1 MSDDK
6 LKEPKEDEDAL
17 AGEDGEEGG
26 EGEEGGKDKK
36 KLILMIAVPIVLLLG
51 GGAAAFFTGALDGLL
66 GRDAAVEEMMDG
78 EHGEAD
84 DAHGAAE
91 DDGHGGKKSKK
102 KKAKDSHGEVDSHG
116 ESTGDSHRE
125 GSVVFLEI
133 PKMIVSLSSDDDQP
147 RYLSLSVQLE
157 LETTDDREAIED
169 VMPRVVDQFQ
179 SFLREL
185 RVQDLRGTKGLYR
198 LKLELLGRV
207 NAAAYPVEVKN
218 ILRQDMIVQ

>member
-66 GRDAAVEEMMDG
+66 GRDAAVEEMVDG
-78 EHGEAD
+78 EHSD
-84 DAHGAAE
+84 DAHGAPA
-91 DDGHGGKKSKK
+91 DDGHGGKKEKK
-102 KKAKDSHGEVDSHG
+102 KKAKDSHGEADSHG
-116 ESTGDSHRE
+116 ESAGGHKE

-218 ILRQDMIVQ
+218 ILLQDMIVQ

>member
-6 LKEPKEDEDAL
+6 LEEPKLDEDAL
-17 AGEDGEEGG
+17 AGE
-26 EGEEGGKDKK
+26 EGEEGSEDSKSKK
-36 KLILMIAVPIVLLLG
+36 KLILIIAVPIVLLLG

-66 GRDAAVEEMMDG
+66 GRDAAVEGAMEGDHSSGNDDG
-78 EHGEAD
+78 
-84 DAHGAAE
+84 HGAVE
-91 DDGHGGKKSKK
+91 DDGHGNKKADK
-102 KKAKDSHGEVDSHG
+102 KKAKGGHGEEDAHG
-116 ESTGDSHRE
+116 ESSGEHRE

-157 LETTDDREAIED
+157 LKSTDDREAIED

-198 LKLELLGRV
+198 LRLELLGRV
-207 NAAAYPVEVKN
+207 NAAAYPVE
-218 ILRQDMIVQ
+218 

>member
-1 MSDDK
+1 MSDD
-6 LKEPKEDEDAL
+6 LSASLDDLGGDDENGD
-17 AGEDGEEGG
+17 DEESSGG
-26 EGEEGGKDKK
+26 GKK
-36 KLILMIAVPIVLLLG
+36 KLLLILVPLLLLLG
-51 GGAAAFFTGALDGLL
+51 GGAAAYFTGALDGLL
-66 GRDAAVEEMMDG
+66 GKSAAVSED
-78 EHGEAD
+78 HGE
-84 DAHGAAE
+84 DAHGEDAHGE
-91 DDGHGGKKSKK
+91 DDGHGS
-102 KKAKDSHGEVDSHG
+102 AKDDGHGADSHDAADDG
-116 ESTGDSHRE
+116 HGGSTKT

-157 LETTDDREAIED
+157 LESTADKSAVQE

-179 SFLREL
+179 TFLREL

-218 ILRQDMIVQ
+218 ILLQDMIVQ

>member
-1 MSDDK
+1 MSDD
-6 LKEPKEDEDAL
+6 LSADLDELGGGGD
-17 AGEDGEEGG
+17 DGG
-26 EGEEGGKDKK
+26 EGDESSGGGKK
-36 KLILMIAVPIVLLLG
+36 KLLIILVPLVLLLG
-51 GGAAAFFTGALDGLL
+51 GGAAAFFTGALDGVL
-66 GRDAAVEEMMDG
+66 GKGAAVSEAQDGEEHGEG
-78 EHGEAD
+78 EHGAGD
-84 DAHGAAE
+84 KDASAK
-91 DDGHGGKKSKK
+91 DDGHGGGH
-102 KKAKDSHGEVDSHG
+102 DDGHGG
-116 ESTGDSHRE
+116 TTKE

-157 LETTDDREAIED
+157 LESTADKSAVQE

-179 SFLREL
+179 TFLREL

-218 ILRQDMIVQ
+218 ILLQDMIVQ

>member
-1 MSDDK
+1 MSEDLSADIDD
-6 LKEPKEDEDAL
+6 L
-17 AGEDGEEGG
+17 AGDDDSGEGDSDEGG
-26 EGEEGGKDKK
+26 SSKK
-36 KLILMIAVPIVLLLG
+36 KLLIILVPVILLLG

-66 GRDAAVEEMMDG
+66 GKG
-78 EHGEAD
+78 EVTAEQGDDHGE
-84 DAHGAAE
+84 DAHGGDDGHGASADDHGSSDDGHGAS
-91 DDGHGGKKSKK
+91 DDGHGGSSK
-102 KKAKDSHGEVDSHG
+102 
-116 ESTGDSHRE
+116 TG
-125 GSVVFLEI
+125 GVVFLEI

-157 LETTDDREAIED
+157 LESNADKSSVQA

-179 SFLREL
+179 TFLREL

-218 ILRQDMIVQ
+218 ILLQDMIVQ